1 MDISVIVSTFF
12 NSYSQQSR
20 GLPLDHK
27 TIEGQYN
34 VKFSYAVADV
44 QNIAITPPASTL
56 TFKETIA
63 FKC

>member
-1 MDISVIVSTFF
+1 MDISVIVSFF

-20 GLPLDHK
+20 GFTTWYDHK

-44 QNIAITPPASTL
+44 QNIAITAST
-56 TFKETIA
+56 
-63 FKC
+63 